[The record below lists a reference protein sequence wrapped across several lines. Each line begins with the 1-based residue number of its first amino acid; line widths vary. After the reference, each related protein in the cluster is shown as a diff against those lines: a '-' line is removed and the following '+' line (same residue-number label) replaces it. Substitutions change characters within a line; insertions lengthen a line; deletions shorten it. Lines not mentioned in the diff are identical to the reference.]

1 MSKNAVVDQIA
12 GIFARN
18 EVPYGLNDEGRYR
31 VLRGSAAI
39 FIDVRGDDGSTAVCF
54 TAPMVEHLDL
64 EGEMYGKGLI
74 LVNDLN
80 CRSMF
85 GRYCLY
91 TDDSLVML
99 EHEILGDDLQASE
112 LLGVLDSVSGAADG
126 WDDELSKEL
135 GGKTYQAVEMESSGG
150 AIET

>member
-1 MSKNAVVDQIA
+1 MHKDAVVDQIA

-18 EVPYGLNDEGRYR
+18 EVPYGLNDEGTYR

-39 FIDVRGDDGSTAVCF
+39 FIDVRGGDGPTAVF
-54 TAPMVEHLDL
+54 FNAPMVDHLDL
-64 EGEMYGKGLI
+64 EGEMFGKAHVV
-74 LVNDLN
+74 VNDLN
-80 CRSMF
+80 CRSTF

-91 TDDSLVML
+91 TDDSRVML

-112 LLGVLDSVSGAADG
+112 LLYTLDAVSAAADS
-126 WDDELSKEL
+126 WDDTLSEEL
-135 GGKTYQAVEMESSGG
+135 GGKTYEAVEMEISGG

>member
-18 EVPYGLNDEGRYR
+18 DVPYGLNEEGTYR

-39 FIDVRGDDGSTAVCF
+39 FIDVRGDDDSTAVCF
-54 TAPMVEHLDL
+54 TAPVVEKIDL
-64 EGEMYGKGLI
+64 EGEMHGKGLW

-91 TDDSLVML
+91 TDNSLVML

-112 LLGVLDSVSGAADG
+112 LLSALDSVSEAADG
-126 WDDELSKEL
+126 WDDKLSKEL
-135 GGKTYQAVEMESSGG
+135 GGKTYEAVEMETSGG